1 VVVDNNGY
9 AEIKHQQRQ
18 RDIDPI
24 GVDLV
29 VPDLPALAR
38 ACGAHGY
45 DATDADEVAALVA
58 AALTAD
64 RPTLIR
70 LAC

>member
-1 VVVDNNGY
+1 VSLLGDG
-9 AEIKHQQRQ
+9 ALMFSIQEIVTAVEQRL
-18 RDIDPI
+18 R
-24 GVDLV
+24 
-29 VPDLPALAR
+29 
-38 ACGAHGY
+38 H
-45 DATDADEVAALVA
+45 DANDADEVAALVA